1 MNARY
6 FRVAIIAYKLAST
19 SSTSTSDS
27 VNAPI
32 PLTDRIVVSL
42 DPANHL
48 AGNPSCLSAYVMP
61 LHPASS
67 NPLPVLIPCFI
78 ENQVSVLRFIMA
90 SDALVPET
98 SVLAVASH
106 VGSSPVSWQD
116 GAY

>member
-1 MNARY
+1 MSMNARY

-48 AGNPSCLSAYVMP
+48 AGGRRSAGVDDLVAVVKIAYVSRVAITWPTMGGMKFFN
-61 LHPASS
+61 LHDLFKTNTIIAPW
-67 NPLPVLIPCFI
+67 
-78 ENQVSVLRFIMA
+78 LRWPTM
-90 SDALVPET
+90 
-98 SVLAVASH
+98 
-106 VGSSPVSWQD
+106 
-116 GAY
+116 